1 MGLSENCEARGLRGF
16 CDASGVREALPGR
29 VVGPGL
35 TPSAISVVFVAPV
48 LPQSRVDFDQ
58 RRPAVDLG
66 RSGGCKDESASD
78 QPQAGPPSLAERKA
92 AKLLHP
98 STKRQRDGP
107 QSLLAAENLVPSE
120 YRPCGDARQELAKLT
135 SESVA
140 PREAFLVHPTLR
152 GDPPRPRKVTAS
164 PLRGLRRALIV
175 RDVVPR
181 RFSSDHR

>member
-1 MGLSENCEARGLRGF
+1 MRGARVAGF

-107 QSLLAAENLVPSE
+107 QSLLVAENFSTSE
-120 YRPCGDARQELAKLT
+120 YRLCGDAPQDLAKLT

-140 PREAFLVHPTLR
+140 RRKAFLVHLTLR
-152 GDPPRPRKVTAS
+152 KPPPAIPRSTAS
-164 PLRGLRRALIV
+164 PSATRGGPDSARCRSASVLE
-175 RDVVPR
+175 
-181 RFSSDHR
+181 

>member
-1 MGLSENCEARGLRGF
+1 M
-16 CDASGVREALPGR
+16 REALPGR

-66 RSGGCKDESASD
+66 RVGGCKDESAQDD
-78 QPQAGPPSLAERKA
+78 QPRRPPSLAQSKGPQ
-92 AKLLHP
+92 LVHP

-120 YRPCGDARQELAKLT
+120 YRLCGDARQELAKLT

-164 PLRGLRRALIV
+164 PLRGLRRALTV